1 MKLPVTL
8 ARLITLVA
16 ATGIADTLTMA
27 SAVVSLPFFRCSHV
41 RKPLFIWLKTFSHLN
56 DLNRAHDSPN
66 HVVRYIP

>member
-8 ARLITLVA
+8 TRLITLVA

-41 RKPLFIWLKTFSHLN
+41 RKATIHLAKNLQPSECLKLST
-56 DLNRAHDSPN
+56 
-66 HVVRYIP
+66 